1 MSSFANENVSE
12 SKQGIQQLEQEHK
25 SNSNAK
31 PPTITPTSSNTI
43 DDNSVKKTNE
53 NTIESENKTA
63 TISKLTTTTTPTG
76 HFNKNDEKN
85 NAHQLK
91 NEHEF
96 INKSSNANQNENA
109 AVQQSPI
116 LLSSAALLTSDS
128 SMPTGDTELH
138 TREQERKQL
147 EPGTTTVTEHT
158 AIAGGG
164 ISKLRHRQRTPP
176 TTAAVSSPLPLGL
189 SSNLVTHLPHISSEP
204 TFGVQLRE
212 KQHQERLNE
221 EKLEKESADSTVP
234 YHSSAIKSGT
244 VSATASPNMVR
255 KSSDGSVSLPRRVS
269 FPKSDNELVTG
280 YLEPANPW
288 EHVCMVKSI
297 SEIAELYMTSCH
309 KHNTKP
315 LQCILD
321 HLKAVDLTK
330 QLRQP
335 LLSLKSIQL
344 APSDCEALEEVLKR
358 VQYKSIDISDCKLN
372 ETAASALFEI
382 IEYYEATNELDISSN
397 ATGMTHRGWLS
408 CTYMISHSQ
417 ELQVLNAEGNPI
429 TKISADHLG
438 SALNTSN
445 LHTLKLERCGLKGAP
460 LSSLCFKLLH
470 NKTLKEL
477 WIAYNDLDCNDA
489 DIIAEM
495 LKVNHYL
502 ELIDISNNNIGDNG
516 LRHIVQS
523 LIMQSKELE
532 RRTTFQRAAAI
543 DDDESMSPFE
553 TSAPVDLCDGKEM
566 GDWNTADENHSAI
579 KTECDVDVEAKFKHP
594 LSKIDEKPRVIG
606 CGEPSE
612 AGVKLDVEPRSVVST
627 FKPPLISTV
636 GSTIEEIDPDEDT
649 DDTVRS
655 STLKGNSQTSGGGQS
670 MLDKLL
676 SMNSESSS
684 EDGVSNIS
692 TDTLAACCS
701 EDASLISDDVFDVA
715 ATVTAPKTMTTSDTF
730 VKCPNDTDSEISE
743 GTTEI
748 SSLISNPSAARV
760 ALEPSVSKADVDKR
774 DLITPSTNNSS
785 SALIEPAAIPICNVT
800 LEAPTSIQTPLVNNY
815 VSINNNNDV
824 SNDNNNVNATS
835 VPVQNTSST
844 IFSGSI
850 VDKTAVATNVDI
862 YEVKAEERNCQQ
874 SDADT
879 GGRML
884 SGEAQTA
891 SDPTNSMQHHAAS
904 KALDVNKNTKLGED
918 FDDTHSTD
926 SAFESASEGDIS
938 RHLPEE
944 FTRLSA
950 SLESTRLDDLAKE
963 FSIET
968 ATIASESNECLIAV
982 AASVT
987 PSSTPT
993 PQKKPFSQIS
1003 TPVSERERSVTEAS
1017 KSQTCLSNSL
1027 PATETVLPPTIQVGF
1042 GVLGEAMESPI
1053 GPVHEFRDKIPK
1065 VTIAQDSISQKS
1077 KAVSIIS
1084 TSPSQTPPPP
1094 STSPGGVSSG
1104 LRRTESTCAFLT
1116 QSTRNR
1122 SQSTDSLCS
1131 DNSLDGSIGSG
1142 DLNFSSSAQLN
1153 EKLTKNDTLTRQQ
1166 RQLESSG
1173 ETSARSPGGLKALA
1187 LWNNN
1192 LTKEAGSS
1200 ISDLLAETVSLEL
1213 LNIGKNCLTNEFVST
1228 IKDSLTKN
1236 TTLTTLGL
1244 QSAEL
1249 SDKGIETLTSIM
1261 TFGGNCTLQR
1271 IDIRGNKVEVDSLTK
1286 IAEVL
1291 KSNTSVTQIDID
1303 DEPKRLSVGSEA
1315 HLDYARVLENVR
1327 SMCARNEKTQQ
1338 QEKPSINT
1346 MSKRKGGY
1354 YLGSR
1359 KISLTCHSRPVV
1371 DTTSPVVVTCS
1382 GTANSKLDV
1391 KRKQGTRL
1399 RSPAPSPTT
1408 ISPSSSPNRTSRFQ
1422 VFRVS
1427 EVSPLTSPS
1436 TQKQVA
1442 GGLAGT
1448 KAMSSSSVF
1457 IQSVPSDVGPNDPS
1471 YPNLTSTSLPTS
1483 CSLPSMATISSS
1495 TQSIKRL
1502 SVSPRS
1508 RFLVHKVYEDPSVPL
1523 SSRTIP
1529 PITPPINPPPT
1540 PMSKSSKEAAAQQ
1553 INEATPPAKADKG
1566 DNYLQ
1571 LLQARSSAQS
1581 PSITCPESSPISST
1595 SLRRREQQESNTTT
1609 DSCATPILNA
1619 RELGRATQ
1627 QSEQSTNTPK
1637 SLITNSTNAATAPTA
1652 GSQSAVIQQSPSN
1665 LSTLSTLSS
1674 SSSSSTSDSSSSSA
1688 TSSSTSSSSS
1698 TSPASNVDSS
1708 DSSSS
1713 VQSTEHADTQ
1723 DLTISGQCPIA
1734 VFGDN
1739 DITLTKNT
1747 VNEALVTAAVADARD
1762 STNSATAA
1770 DDVVASPAAPQQRNR
1785 KASWIANPTA
1795 VDKLLTLFHNPFQRS
1810 SSPESKGVT
1819 STSAISTTEP
1829 TQFSQAPLEQC
1840 TLDQQQSAT
1849 SKTLLPLRKQSP
1861 PSWSKLGTDMFIA
1874 ANSNNADLAN
1884 TVATTAAAVV
1894 TEQSRS
1900 FLDAASKQFRVFRQN
1915 LSFGNESVTTASTTT
1930 ITSSTVNNPNSG
1942 EAEMM
1947 TGMLHSNSGA
1957 AAGVVGGIT
1966 SSCCIAPSS
1975 SAVECNVDTLPT
1987 DVKQEIKE
1995 NISPEHTIN
2004 EETLRTIQKMAGN
2017 ATPSTASVTTPAEC
2031 NYDVEDFVTKD
2042 TQTGHEQK

>member
-12 SKQGIQQLEQEHK
+12 SKQKSPQGTQQQQQITEQEYNK
-25 SNSNAK
+25 NNNTTKTPTTATKAK
-31 PPTITPTSSNTI
+31 ITPITSSNTI
-43 DDNSVKKTNE
+43 DDNSAEKTTE
-53 NTIESENKTA
+53 NINESENKIA
-63 TISKLTTTTTPTG
+63 TISKLTTATNFT
-76 HFNKNDEKN
+76 KNDEKSN
-85 NAHQLK
+85 VHQLK
-91 NEHEF
+91 TENDL
-96 INKSSNANQNENA
+96 INKSTTENA
-109 AVQQSPI
+109 ILQSSISSSSSSPSTSLIAGTALPQGDSVVLVSHQQ
-116 LLSSAALLTSDS
+116 D
-128 SMPTGDTELH
+128 
-138 TREQERKQL
+138 RKQHL
-147 EPGTTTVTEHT
+147 VRGEKETSNPTRIQHGAVIQTTP
-158 AIAGGG
+158 
-164 ISKLRHRQRTPP
+164 STPP
-176 TTAAVSSPLPLGL
+176 TTVSSPSSQLPSVSLGI
-189 SSNLVTHLPHISSEP
+189 SSNLDTHLPHISSEP
-204 TFGVQLRE
+204 TFGAQLRQ
-212 KQHQERLNE
+212 KQQREQEAQIQT
-221 EKLEKESADSTVP
+221 KSADNNVP
-234 YHSSAIKSGT
+234 YYSSAVKSGT

-335 LLSLKSIQL
+335 LLSLKSTQL

-358 VQYKSIDISDCKLN
+358 VQYKSIDVSDCKLN

-397 ATGMTHRGWLS
+397 STGMTHRGWLS

-417 ELQVLNAEGNPI
+417 ELLVLNAEGNPI

-445 LHTLKLERCGLKGAP
+445 LHTLKLEHCALKGAP
-460 LSSLCFKLLH
+460 LSSLCFKLWQ
-470 NKTLKEL
+470 NRTLKEL

-489 DIIAEM
+489 DTIAEM

-502 ELIDISNNNIGDNG
+502 ELIDISNNNIGDDG
-516 LRHIVQS
+516 LRHIVLS

-543 DDDESMSPFE
+543 DDDESMSPFD
-553 TSAPVDLCDGKEM
+553 TSAPVDLCDGKEI
-566 GDWNTADENHSAI
+566 GDWDTSNENNQSTM
-579 KTECDVDVEAKFKHP
+579 KTDSDVDTEAKFKHP
-594 LSKIDEKPRVIG
+594 LTKIDEKLRVIG
-606 CGEPSE
+606 SGEQSDT
-612 AGVKLDVEPRSVVST
+612 GTKIDIEPRPMISS

-655 STLKGNSQTSGGGQS
+655 STLKCSSQTSGGGQS

-715 ATVTAPKTMTTSDTF
+715 ATVTATTTTSNTF
-730 VKCPNDTDSEISE
+730 IKCPNDTDSEISE
-743 GTTEI
+743 RTTEI
-748 SSLISNPSAARV
+748 SSLVDNPSVARV
-760 ALEPSVSKADVDKR
+760 SLESSPKETATDKR
-774 DLITPSTNNSS
+774 IPSTDFSS
-785 SALIEPAAIPICNVT
+785 SEPNEPLTIPICNVPVDT
-800 LEAPTSIQTPLVNNY
+800 QTSIQSSLVNNY
-815 VSINNNNDV
+815 ASVNNNNDI
-824 SNDNNNVNATS
+824 SNDNNNVHVTS
-835 VPVQNTSST
+835 IPAQHTSST
-844 IFSGSI
+844 IFSGSSM
-850 VDKTAVATNVDI
+850 DMTTSSTAVAANVNI
-862 YEVKAEERNCQQ
+862 YEVKAEEIDCR
-874 SDADT
+874 
-879 GGRML
+879 L
-884 SGEAQTA
+884 SGGGSGVSILSAEGHINHEP
-891 SDPTNSMQHHAAS
+891 SNSMQPHSAS

-950 SLESTRLDDLAKE
+950 SLESTRLDDIAKE
-963 FSIET
+963 FCIET
-968 ATIASESNECLIAV
+968 ATIASESNECLIA
-982 AASVT
+982 AAATNVT

-993 PQKKPFSQIS
+993 PPKIPFNQIS
-1003 TPVSERERSVTEAS
+1003 TPVTERERPVTDAA
-1017 KSQTCLSNSL
+1017 KSETCLSTSL
-1027 PATETVLPPTIQVGF
+1027 PVSETALPPTIQVEF
-1042 GVLGEAMESPI
+1042 GVLGEATESPI

-1065 VTIAQDSISQKS
+1065 VTIAQDSISQKTKVAS
-1077 KAVSIIS
+1077 LIS

-1094 STSPGGVSSG
+1094 STSPGGVSGG

-1173 ETSARSPGGLKALA
+1173 EAGTRAPGGLKALA

-1228 IKDSLTKN
+1228 IKDSLTRN

-1249 SDKGIETLTSIM
+1249 SGKGIETLTSIM
-1261 TFGGNCTLQR
+1261 TFGGNSTLQR
-1271 IDIRGNKVEVDSLTK
+1271 IDIRGNKVEVESLSK

-1291 KSNTSVTQIDID
+1291 KSNTTVTQIDID

-1315 HLDYARVLENVR
+1315 HMDYARVLENVR

-1338 QEKPSINT
+1338 QEKPSINP

-1371 DTTSPVVVTCS
+1371 DTTNPVVMA
-1382 GTANSKLDV
+1382 ANSKLEV
-1391 KRKQGTRL
+1391 KRKPGTRL
-1399 RSPAPSPTT
+1399 RSPVPSPTT
-1408 ISPSSSPNRTSRFQ
+1408 ISPSSSPNRASRFQ
-1422 VFRVS
+1422 VFRVA

-1436 TQKQVA
+1436 IQKQVT
-1442 GGLAGT
+1442 GGLAAT
-1448 KAMSSSSVF
+1448 KAISSSSVF
-1457 IQSVPSDVGPNDPS
+1457 IQSVSSDVGSNDPIYS
-1471 YPNLTSTSLPTS
+1471 NLTSTSLPTS

-1495 TQSIKRL
+1495 TQSVKRL

-1508 RFLVHKVYEDPSVPL
+1508 RFLVRKVYEDPNVPL

-1529 PITPPINPPPT
+1529 PITPPLNPPPT
-1540 PMSKSSKEAAAQQ
+1540 PMSKNSKEAAQKT
-1553 INEATPPAKADKG
+1553 NEATLSVMTDKIDNDLLLKA
-1566 DNYLQ
+1566 
-1571 LLQARSSAQS
+1571 ATAPSSSCPKS
-1581 PSITCPESSPISST
+1581 PSTSST
-1595 SLRRREQQESNTTT
+1595 SPTHQQQEKNTTT
-1609 DSCATPILNA
+1609 DSCATPILNV
-1619 RELGRATQ
+1619 RELARATQ
-1627 QSEQSTNTPK
+1627 QNEQSTNTTKP
-1637 SLITNSTNAATAPTA
+1637 LTTTNS
-1652 GSQSAVIQQSPSN
+1652 VIEHSPSV
-1665 LSTLSTLSS
+1665 LSTLSTL

-1688 TSSSTSSSSS
+1688 TSSSSSSSSS
-1698 TSPASNVDSS
+1698 TSPASNIDSS

-1713 VQSTEHADTQ
+1713 VHSTEHLRPHADPQ

-1747 VNEALVTAAVADARD
+1747 VNEALVTAAVAVARD
-1762 STNSATAA
+1762 TTGEDITSAPPTAH
-1770 DDVVASPAAPQQRNR
+1770 QQR
-1785 KASWIANPTA
+1785 
-1795 VDKLLTLFHNPFQRS
+1795 RS

-1819 STSAISTTEP
+1819 STSVTSTMAA

-1840 TLDQQQSAT
+1840 TLEQQQSAS
-1849 SKTLLPLRKQSP
+1849 SKTLMPLRKQSP
-1861 PSWSKLGTDMFIA
+1861 PSWPKLGTDILIA
-1874 ANSNNADLAN
+1874 ANSNNADLAS

-1900 FLDAASKQFRVFRQN
+1900 FLDAASKQFRDFSKQVFRQN

-1942 EAEMM
+1942 EAEM
-1947 TGMLHSNSGA
+1947 TGMLQCSTGA
-1957 AAGVVGGIT
+1957 AAGGVGCVT
-1966 SSCCIAPSS
+1966 SSCFIGPSS
-1975 SAVECNVDTLPT
+1975 SASEYNVESLPT
-1987 DVKQEIKE
+1987 DVKHEIKE
-1995 NISPEHTIN
+1995 NISPDHTIN
-2004 EETLRTIQKMAGN
+2004 EETLLTLHKMQANTG
-2017 ATPSTASVTTPAEC
+2017 PPTASRTTPAEC
-2031 NYDVEDFVTKD
+2031 RYEGDDFGSKD
-2042 TQTGHEQK
+2042 AQTGPERK